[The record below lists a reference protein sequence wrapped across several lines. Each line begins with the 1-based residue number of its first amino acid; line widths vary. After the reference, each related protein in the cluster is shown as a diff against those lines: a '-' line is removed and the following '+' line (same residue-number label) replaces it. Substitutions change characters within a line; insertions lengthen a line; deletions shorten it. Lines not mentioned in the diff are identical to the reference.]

1 MSIRGNS
8 DRCWYCGSSEIT
20 ADRSHYVCERC
31 GYPQRQLEA
40 DPGFVPRNSFQI
52 RPEIGMSN
60 DLGSQIQWSRDP
72 SSERIRRLHNRAS
85 SRTLRF
91 IDEIIGEVV
100 AACGQNSISLQ
111 AADFLL
117 AVNSQSPIGRIRRG
131 MRGTRGMGRHES
143 RSYRAKVYAAATLHI
158 LRSQGQANTAH
169 MVSANW
175 GINHFDLVGS
185 IRLLNRLSRR
195 HQAHTEGQRDPT
207 YLRIERLNR
216 ESREIRQF
224 LHQILPMQTVVVISE
239 AQIQI
244 LRDSGEPFYH
254 GDPWHNNRFTNEEPV
269 KAAFMS
275 TVEAMAEMDLPFSS
289 VQELYEL
296 HPVRGLKTRV
306 ERSKRYFAKGASGR

>member
-1 MSIRGNS
+1 MSVLGNS
-8 DRCWYCGSSEIT
+8 DRCWFCGSSEIT
-20 ADRSHYVCERC
+20 ADRSHYVCEEC
-31 GYPQRQLEA
+31 GYPQNQLEA
-40 DPGFVPRNSFQI
+40 DPGFVPRTSFQI
-52 RPEIGMSN
+52 GPEIGKSN
-60 DLGSQIQWSRDP
+60 VLGSHIQWSRDP
-72 SSERIRRLHNRAS
+72 SSERIRRSHNRVS
-85 SRTLRF
+85 SSKPRF
-91 IDEIIGEVV
+91 IDEIIGELV
-100 AACGQNSISLQ
+100 AACGQNSISLR

-117 AVNSQSPIGRIRRG
+117 AVNTHSSIGRIRTG
-131 MRGTRGMGRHES
+131 MRGARGMGRHES

-158 LRSQGQANTAH
+158 LRSQGQSNTAH
-169 MVSANW
+169 LVSANW

-185 IRLLNRLSRR
+185 IRRLNRLSKR
-195 HQAHTEGQRDPT
+195 HQAHTNGQSDPT
-207 YLRIERLNR
+207 SLRIERLNM
-216 ESREIRQF
+216 ESREISQF

-275 TVEAMAEMDLPFSS
+275 TVEAMAQIGLPFSS

-306 ERSKRYFAKGASGR
+306 ERSKRYFA